1 MALIDELK
9 GLTNEGEIAK
19 LLTPEVYETL
29 TANDPQ
35 IVRDALSR
43 ASAYLSALLLSCGIE
58 RVYLKDRGIL
68 KLILEKLTLYE
79 IAMYADVELSFKN
92 EKDEALE
99 LLKGYFGCD
108 KNRRQ
113 VRGSVVRDPRV
124 KEIRGYDVG

>member
-1 MALIDELK
+1 MALMDELK

-58 RVYLKDRGIL
+58 KVYQKDRDIL
-68 KLILEKLTLYE
+68 KLILEKLTLYQ

-92 EKDEALE
+92 EKEEALE

-113 VRGSVVRDPRV
+113 VKGSVVRDPRV
-124 KEIRGYDVG
+124 KEIRGYDVV

>member
-9 GLTNEGEIAK
+9 DLTGEGEIAK

-58 RVYLKDRGIL
+58 KVYPKDRDIL
-68 KLILEKLTLYE
+68 KLILEKLTLYQ

-92 EKDEALE
+92 EKEEALE
-99 LLKGYFGCD
+99 LLRGYFGCD
-108 KNRRQ
+108 KNRKQ
-113 VRGSVVRDPRV
+113 VKGSVVKDPRV
-124 KEIRGYDVG
+124 KEIRGYEVL

>member
-1 MALIDELK
+1 MALMDELK

-58 RVYLKDRGIL
+58 KVYPKDRDIL
-68 KLILEKLTLYE
+68 KLILEKLTLYQ

-92 EKDEALE
+92 EKEEALE

-113 VRGSVVRDPRV
+113 VKGSVVRDPRV
-124 KEIRGYDVG
+124 KEIRGYDVV

>member
-29 TANDPQ
+29 TASDPQ

-43 ASAYLSALLLSCGIE
+43 ASAYLSALLLSCGVDK
-58 RVYLKDRGIL
+58 VYTKDREIL

-113 VRGSVVRDPRV
+113 VRGSVVQDPRV